1 MTMDWNT
8 YMGLFD
14 DILEKRFTEAPY
26 DKPDYFEYVQLNKA
40 RTTRWLKKNPI
51 SEETI
56 EAIKSI
62 DTPQKWILIT
72 EPWCGDAA
80 HSTPIVF
87 LLSELNPNITLQVV
101 LRDSSDFI
109 DSYLTNGGKSI
120 PKLVVRDENDND
132 LFNWGPRPAEGQ
144 KVVMDMKAQGQPYAE
159 VTKVIQGWYN
169 KDKGV
174 SIQTELNEL
183 VVGIQV

>member
-1 MTMDWNT
+1 MNWNT

-14 DILEKRFTEAPY
+14 DILEKRNILAPY
-26 DKPDYFEYVQLNKA
+26 DNPDYFHYVQMNKA
-40 RTTRWLKKNPI
+40 RSDRWLKRNPL

-56 EAIKSI
+56 NIIKSI

-80 HSTPIVF
+80 HSTPIIY
-87 LLSELNPNITLQVV
+87 LMSELNPHISLEIV
-101 LRDSSDFI
+101 LRDSSNLI

-132 LFNWGPRPAEGQ
+132 LFDWGPRPAEAQ
-144 KVVMDMKAQGQPYAE
+144 KIVLDMKADNQPYAE
-159 VTKVIQGWYN
+159 VNKVIQNWYN
-169 KDKGV
+169 KDKAV
-174 SIQTELNEL
+174 SVQEELNGL
-183 VVGIQV
+183 FAKVKV